1 MSQITITDTAKNWE
15 ILNPILDNKTIG
27 IVHETGEMKIGDGI
41 NRWSQL
47 SFRQMV
53 APYTIIVKDQDTG
66 MDFRIVVRNSQLI
79 FDKELTSL
87 GFNGVEGQDW
97 MNISGIL

>member
-41 NRWSQL
+41 NRWYQ
-47 SFRQMV
+47 QMV
-53 APYTIIVKDQDTG
+53 STLV
-66 MDFRIVVRNSQLI
+66 
-79 FDKELTSL
+79 
-87 GFNGVEGQDW
+87 
-97 MNISGIL
+97 